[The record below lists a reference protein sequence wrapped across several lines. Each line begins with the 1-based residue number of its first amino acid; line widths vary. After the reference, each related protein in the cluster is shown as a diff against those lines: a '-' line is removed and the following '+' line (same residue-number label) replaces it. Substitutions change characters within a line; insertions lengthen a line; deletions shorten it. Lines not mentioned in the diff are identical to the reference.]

1 MLGTSGRVSGLAFIH
16 ILIVYTWYFLPT
28 MSCDTG
34 SGTHDYADGRK
45 HSFVLQ
51 WSVYRWEHHQQ
62 VAGKDTAVPRIKEGW
77 DVKRNVMYLFD
88 NEASSVQN
96 PQKHQVWRGR
106 CPGHLSLCH
115 QHASASKAAR
125 QLGVLAEEL
134 AKTLTYKTIYTQ
146 ETLHC
151 AAECKLECSTE
162 GPAHVWPLCYLMA
175 NYNLAPCSQAP
186 LCSATQ
192 IMLLDPAGFHL
203 LSSLIWVASIILLQL
218 HQ

>member
-1 MLGTSGRVSGLAFIH
+1 MERDALSLK
-16 ILIVYTWYFLPT
+16 
-28 MSCDTG
+28 G
-34 SGTHDYADGRK
+34 SSDYALLVSSSCYYLPPGPFSNDGIAMDDMWDAFRSFSFKSK
-45 HSFVLQ
+45 HYLQ
-51 WSVYRWEHHQQ
+51 CFGQYS
-62 VAGKDTAVPRIKEGW
+62 P
-77 DVKRNVMYLFD
+77 
-88 NEASSVQN
+88 

-125 QLGVLAEEL
+125 QLGVLAVEL

-175 NYNLAPCSQAP
+175 NYNLAPRSQAP

-203 LSSLIWVASIILLQL
+203 LSLLIWVASIILLQL